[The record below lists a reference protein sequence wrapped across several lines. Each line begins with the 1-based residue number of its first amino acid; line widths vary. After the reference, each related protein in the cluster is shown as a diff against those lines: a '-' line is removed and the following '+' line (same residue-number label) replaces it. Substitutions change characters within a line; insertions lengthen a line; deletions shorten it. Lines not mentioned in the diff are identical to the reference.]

1 MVHRKT
7 YPADDNCEIAVTTER
22 LADGWAIV
30 VSLRHHTEGAERIT
44 DLPVPTER
52 FATEEEAEA
61 FGVARARE
69 YLERNTP
76 RAA

>member
-7 YPADDNCEIAVTTER
+7 YAAGSDCEIAITTER

-30 VSLRHHTEGAERIT
+30 VSLKHHTEGAERVT
-44 DLPVPTER
+44 DLPVPSER

-61 FGVARARE
+61 FGLEMARD
-69 YLERNTP
+69 YLKRNTP

>member
-7 YPADDNCEIAVTTER
+7 YAADRDCEIAITTEQM
-22 LADGWAIV
+22 AEGWAV
-30 VSLRHHTEGAERIT
+30 VASLKHHTNGAERIT
-44 DLPVPTER
+44 DLPVPSER

-61 FGVARARE
+61 FGLEMARD
-69 YLERNTP
+69 YLKRNTP

>member
-1 MVHRKT
+1 MVHRKSF
-7 YPADDNCEIAVTTER
+7 PADNNCEIATTTER

-30 VSLRHHTEGAERIT
+30 VSLKHHTDGAERIT
-44 DLPVPTER
+44 DLPVPAER

-61 FGVARARE
+61 FGLGIARA
-69 YLERNTP
+69 YLEQNTP